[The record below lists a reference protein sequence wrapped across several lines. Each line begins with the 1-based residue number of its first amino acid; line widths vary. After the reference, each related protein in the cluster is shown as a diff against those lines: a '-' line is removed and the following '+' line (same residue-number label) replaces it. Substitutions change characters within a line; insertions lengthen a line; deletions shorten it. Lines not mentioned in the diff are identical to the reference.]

1 MNREILIPL
10 TNEQIG
16 YVLELLNNERVK
28 SNTNAVFAESL
39 LYHLVAHEAHA
50 NAAHT
55 DEDAYWSAREAALN
69 DEHIDA
75 ECAARSLGY

>member
-10 TNEQIG
+10 TNEQID
-16 YVLELLNNERVK
+16 YMLDLLNNESM
-28 SNTNAVFAESL
+28 SNST
-39 LYHLVAHEAHA
+39 

-55 DEDAYWSAREAALN
+55 DNDAYWSAREAALN

-75 ECAARSLGY
+75 ECAARSLGF